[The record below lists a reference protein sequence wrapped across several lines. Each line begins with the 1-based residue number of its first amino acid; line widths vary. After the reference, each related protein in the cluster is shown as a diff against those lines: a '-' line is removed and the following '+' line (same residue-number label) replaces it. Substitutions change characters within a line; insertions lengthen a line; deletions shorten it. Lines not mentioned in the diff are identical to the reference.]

1 MRKLMLIAWR
11 QAETD
16 ACKAELAAA
25 VGGSRAGLLQLEAR
39 RLRQEADR
47 QFAELL
53 APSESANE
61 PLPIE
66 PRAEKKPRLATPAT

>member
-1 MRKLMLIAWR
+1 MEQLMLIAWR
-11 QAETD
+11 QAESE

-25 VGGSRAGLLQLEAR
+25 AAGSRAGLLQVEAQ

-53 APSESANE
+53 APARSG
-61 PLPIE
+61 
-66 PRAEKKPRLATPAT
+66 EKKPPLASTA

>member
-1 MRKLMLIAWR
+1 MEQLMLIAWR
-11 QAETD
+11 QAESD

-25 VGGSRAGLLQLEAR
+25 VAGSRAGLLQLEAQ

-53 APSESANE
+53 VPPK
-61 PLPIE
+61 PLPASS
-66 PRAEKKPRLATPAT
+66 RAQKKPLAAPAA